1 MSEDR
6 TEPHLKK
13 SPPDPEADE
22 TYPGVK
28 IRSRQDVNVDGDIAG
43 RDVVKNTT
51 NTTTNVGFSVD
62 AVQRLVIAVGLMVF
76 LTAACFFSGGVA
88 VGGVALAALN
98 KQVGSSEDA
107 AISMQSKLDQIRAL
121 GPGVPFQFTFT
132 EDEISSYLRFIAGPP
147 MGVSDGKVRL
157 LEPGKL
163 VMGGQAN
170 QLGGL
175 PFAATF
181 EVQYNMPG
189 QPLRLTGAAIQLL
202 KFGNSRFGWVVV
214 PTALLQGV
222 ADQANAAIGEGY
234 ELNQISDASHGNDLA
249 WTADGVTR

>member
-1 MSEDR
+1 MNEDK
-6 TEPHLKK
+6 TEPHLKS
-13 SPPDPEADE
+13 SPGSQDE
-22 TYPGVK
+22 TSPGVK
-28 IRSRQDVNVDGDIAG
+28 IRSRQDVNVSGDIAG

-51 NTTTNVGFSVD
+51 NTTTNVGFSID

-76 LTAACFFSGGVA
+76 ITAACFFSGGVA

-107 AISMQSKLDQIRAL
+107 AASMQAKLSQIRTL

-163 VMGGQAN
+163 VMGGQSD

-181 EVQYNMPG
+181 EVQYNTPG

-202 KFGNSRFGWVVV
+202 KFGKSNFGWVVV
-214 PTALLQGV
+214 PTPFLQSV
-222 ADQANAAIGEGY
+222 ADEVNASIGAGY
-234 ELNQISDASHGNDLA
+234 ELSNITDASHGADLA

>member
-13 SPPDPEADE
+13 SPPEPEADE

-28 IRSRQDVNVDGDIAG
+28 IRSQQDVNVGGDVAG
-43 RDVVKNTT
+43 RDVVK

-62 AVQRLVIAVGLMVF
+62 AVQRLVIVVGLMVF
-76 LTAACFFSGGVA
+76 ITAACFFSGGVA

-98 KQVGSSEDA
+98 KQVGSSLDA
-107 AISMQSKLDQIRAL
+107 ANSMQAKLNEIRAL
-121 GPGVPFQFTFT
+121 GPGMPFQFTFS

-147 MGVSDGKVRL
+147 TGVSNGKVRL

-163 VMGGQAN
+163 VMGGQSDK
-170 QLGGL
+170 LGGL

-181 EVQYNMPG
+181 EVQYNTPG
-189 QPLRLTGAAIQLL
+189 QPLRLTGAAIQVF
-202 KFGNSRFGWVVV
+202 KWRNSDFGWIVV
-214 PTALLQGV
+214 PTPFLQGI
-222 ADQANAAIGEGY
+222 ADEVNAAIGAGY
-234 ELNQISDASHGNDLA
+234 ELSNVTDASQGADLA
-249 WTADGVTR
+249 WAAEGVTR